1 MKKKLRKYIIL
12 PLLAVLWLCGCG
24 KKEETDKAETVPD
37 TAAETESQTEETEE
51 TEEKEQERTQYP
63 VSEADTET
71 IYADR
76 EKNQELAD
84 FLIAYYQI
92 PEEFC
97 AETRYYYDMVD
108 LNEDGTE
115 EILAVVVGEYTECD
129 GGDPAVILEQNA
141 QGYQVLESFAYVRT
155 PVYVSDAMSDG
166 WHDLIFPAHG
176 GEEGTGFRVFHYQD
190 SVGYQNANMEFMDD
204 MDENFCGR
212 RIIADNFIDD
222 MDKGNYL
229 TLREPPLSG
238 N

>member
-51 TEEKEQERTQYP
+51 KEQERTQYP

-92 PEEFC
+92 PEEL
-97 AETRYYYDMVD
+97 Y
-108 LNEDGTE
+108 
-115 EILAVVVGEYTECD
+115 
-129 GGDPAVILEQNA
+129 GD
-141 QGYQVLESFAYVRT
+141 
-155 PVYVSDAMSDG
+155 
-166 WHDLIFPAHG
+166 
-176 GEEGTGFRVFHYQD
+176 
-190 SVGYQNANMEFMDD
+190 
-204 MDENFCGR
+204 
-212 RIIADNFIDD
+212 
-222 MDKGNYL
+222 
-229 TLREPPLSG
+229 TLLL
-238 N
+238 